1 MTTLWSV
8 LIAIVAVFAAYTLV
22 APVILNRGRYNK
34 GFRVMCPER
43 KLFARVQANANRAAL
58 ASAYGAKRLP
68 VHSCDLLKSGES
80 CDGACL
86 RTA

>member
-1 MTTLWSV
+1 MMTLLSV
-8 LIAIVAVFAAYTLV
+8 LVGIVAVFGAYTLA
-22 APVILNRGRYNK
+22 APILLNRGRYNK

-43 KLFARVQANANRAAL
+43 NLFARVEANANAA
-58 ASAYGAKRLP
+58 AIAAAYGAKRLP
-68 VHSCDLLKSGES
+68 VRRCDLLKTGET